1 MSSSNVIKTRQP
13 GRGSVAEY
21 SYEALQG
28 GTRSASPLSQAQF
41 VPLAGDK
48 QRPVEQPADNSNPA
62 DPEASIRVE
71 AILNEGAVKA
81 IPEEELD
88 RQLLEAFE
96 KGVQEGRRQAEKG
109 LTNVFKALRDAVAN
123 VSTLWDKIVRDSE
136 DDLLKLT
143 MMVAKKVIQQEMIQ
157 DRRILANLVTA
168 AVNSTAERDEV
179 VIRLNPEDYKVIND
193 NKQIFLAAVSGEKQM
208 VLKPDESILPGGC
221 IVDTTVGAIDARVDA
236 QLDEIYQRL
245 REEKPVFAE
254 PSINLGKEVE
264 QYARAEN

>member
-1 MSSSNVIKTRQP
+1 MADYR
-13 GRGSVAEY
+13 Y
-21 SYEALQG
+21 DALQG
-28 GTRSASPLSQAQF
+28 GTRSANPVAQTQF
-41 VPLAGDK
+41 VPLSGDR
-48 QRPVEQPADNSNPA
+48 QRPADQPAANPHPA
-62 DPEASIRVE
+62 DPDAPISAEAT
-71 AILNEGAVKA
+71 LNGGAVKA
-81 IPEEELD
+81 IAEEELD
-88 RQLLEAFE
+88 RQLLESFDR
-96 KGVQEGRRQAEKG
+96 GVLEGRRQAEKG

-168 AVNSTAERDEV
+168 AVNSTAEREEV

-193 NKQIFLAAVSGEKQM
+193 NKQIFLVAVSGEKQM